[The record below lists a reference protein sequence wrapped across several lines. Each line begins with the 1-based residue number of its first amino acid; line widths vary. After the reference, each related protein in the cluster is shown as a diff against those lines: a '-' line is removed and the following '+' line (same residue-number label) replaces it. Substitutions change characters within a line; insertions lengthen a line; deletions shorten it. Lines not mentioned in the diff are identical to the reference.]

1 MICDKFGAELKH
13 RNYGN
18 VFIFDINHLAKAG
31 KIYGQT
37 EGIQTRLILGADKSD
52 AGDAGD
58 ALLGDMDHLSI
69 TMKRQLML
77 VSTSNSFVSEEN
89 KVQSNAKNELKE
101 SLPLRKS
108 ESLESPES
116 PDALITKLANT
127 KIKCPTCD
135 HWETPFYMKIHQCPN
150 VAEPESEIQSVKYN
164 CGICIKNHKKRFQ
177 LLHSKIRRAYCIE
190 ASQRKTGGELRKE
203 KDKDS

>member
-37 EGIQTRLILGADKSD
+37 EGIQTRLVLGADKSD

-58 ALLGDMDHLSI
+58 ALLGGMDH
-69 TMKRQLML
+69 
-77 VSTSNSFVSEEN
+77 VSKADEAPTNVDEYSNSFVSEEN
-89 KVQSNAKNELKE
+89 KVQGSAKNELKE
-101 SLPLRKS
+101 ALPLPKS

-116 PDALITKLANT
+116 PMDALITKLANT

-150 VAEPESEIQSVKYN
+150 VAEPVPEAEPTKYS
-164 CGICIKNHKKRFQ
+164 CGLCIKNHKKRFQ
-177 LLHSKIRRAYCIE
+177 
-190 ASQRKTGGELRKE
+190 ASTQQEYDEHIALRHPGK
-203 KDKDS
+203 